1 MSAAIE
7 TKVGF
12 ADAGENHFC
21 GHRVRD
27 QLAGKSTWASLM
39 ALAVGAP
46 AIDAAAAAMIDDAA
60 TCTLAADPRIWPL
73 KVTRLV
79 SSYGGTLAGFC
90 AGHMLLEEAIMGPW
104 PTSKS
109 AELLLEI
116 RSALAG
122 DLRPEAVAAWVDGEL
137 ARGRKLA
144 GFGVPFRPADERVA
158 ALSECVE
165 RRGRSEGPMWSL
177 AMTLDRLLYDRK
189 KVHGNQSLALG
200 ALFLDLGFTPPQI
213 SVLTTAILDLCFYA
227 NAIEEAQLRSPSL
240 RTLPSESVAY
250 VGRPRVT
257 SPRALAKKTLDSQ
270 SPMLAEPVYR

>member
-1 MSAAIE
+1 MSAIE

-21 GHRVRD
+21 GHRVREE
-27 QLAGKSTWASLM
+27 LAGRSTWASLM
-39 ALAVGAP
+39 ALAIGAP
-46 AIDAAAAAMIDDAA
+46 AIDSEAAAMIDDAA

-79 SSYGGTLAGFC
+79 SAYGGTLAGFC

-116 RSALAG
+116 RAALG
-122 DLRPEAVAAWVDGEL
+122 DDLGDEAVARWLDGEL
-137 ARGRKLA
+137 ASGRKLA
-144 GFGVPFRPADERVA
+144 GFGVPFRPIDERVI
-158 ALSECVE
+158 ALTECVE
-165 RRGRSEGPMWSL
+165 RRGRSSGTMWSL
-177 AMTLDRLLYDRK
+177 AMKLDRMLFEKK

-227 NAIEEAQLRSPSL
+227 NAIEEAALRSPAL
-240 RTLPSESVAY
+240 QTLPLESVEY
-250 VGRPRVT
+250 VGRGRMT

-270 SPMLAEPVYR
+270 SPVLAEAVYR